1 LYKGPII
8 KRTTQLPGPH
18 TAHQSETTT
27 TERRDKTFY
36 LNFFFLK
43 GAALLNAP
51 PFDAAGKRNEK
62 KKIVSRENEYFFKN
76 YSHLWVLYLKNHI
89 TQQLNTINIIHL
101 KKETKEKNN

>member
-62 KKIVSRENEYFFKN
+62 KK
-76 YSHLWVLYLKNHI
+76 LYRGKMNIFLKI
-89 TQQLNTINIIHL
+89 IPIYGFYILGTI
-101 KKETKEKNN
+101 